1 MVPSIPLLSCESL
14 VSVRENP
21 DRKKR
26 KRTKQIIEGN
36 AFPKSDFIILIAASA
51 NHLENLGLDA
61 KTSNAKVM

>member
-1 MVPSIPLLSCESL
+1 M
-14 VSVRENP
+14 
-21 DRKKR
+21 
-26 KRTKQIIEGN
+26 QITEGN